1 MNISKFNWQIWAG
14 FLLSIFAA
22 FSYPSI
28 FVQYPITRD
37 FPWVSLLLFFISSIL
52 LFIGLRRAF
61 SAGRKHPRLSKA
73 GGVILATLVVAVAA
87 LFLFGWFVFARQL
100 PASHQA
106 PHVGQTAPDF
116 TLPDTNAKQ
125 VSLSELLSSPIDGKT
140 PKGVLL
146 VFYRGYW

>member
-14 FLLSIFAA
+14 FLLSLFAA

-37 FPWVSLLLFFISSIL
+37 FPWVSLLLFAISLIL
-52 LFIGLRRAF
+52 LFLGLRRAF
-61 SAGRKHPRLSKA
+61 SADRKHPRLSKA
-73 GGVILATLVVAVAA
+73 GGVILATLGVAVAA

-100 PASHQA
+100 PASQGA

-116 TLPDTNAKQ
+116 TLPDTTSKP
-125 VSLSELLSSPIDGKT
+125 VSLSELLSIPINGKA
-140 PKGVLL
+140 PRGALI